1 MSCIPDDISLPPLE
15 GQTAIASA
23 ICSNPWFCKSFSRTP
38 AIRSP
43 CCGSRHSPC
52 FGTRRAYVITSRC
65 QSNCL
70 QDCVKTCPVDA
81 IHGPTDAEHVLSA
94 RASGRPLD
102 PSLAKVQMFIDPETC
117 IDCNMCT
124 ETCPVAAPFWDEEV
138 PVEYE
143 GDIQQNADF
152 FAA

>member
-1 MSCIPDDISLPPLE
+1 V
-15 GQTAIASA
+15 
-23 ICSNPWFCKSFSRTP
+23 
-38 AIRSP
+38 
-43 CCGSRHSPC
+43 
-52 FGTRRAYVITSRC
+52 AYVITSRC
-65 QSNCL
+65 RSNCL

-102 PSLAKVQMFIDPETC
+102 PSPAKVQMFIDPETC
-117 IDCNMCT
+117 T
-124 ETCPVAAPFWDEEV
+124 VAAPFRDEEV